1 MKYIIMKKSRY
12 TPNPTAEWGYRG
24 PTCKAA
30 GVEPGKVYET
40 IEEAQQDA
48 DTLGKF
54 NPVGFQPVEMTEND
68 TN

>member
-1 MKYIIMKKSRY
+1 MKYIIMKNGRY

-24 PTCKAA
+24 STCKDA

-40 IEEAQQDA
+40 TELAQQDA

-54 NPVGFQPVEMTEND
+54 NPVGFHVVEMTEID